1 MSYVLLQPEATQP
14 TGSAPATHTTTSAP
28 SAAPSANT
36 PAGCAMNAAPI
47 FVALVFLY
55 FISFRPN
62 QKRQKEHE
70 LMLKNLRR
78 GVKVRTS
85 GGILGEVA
93 DVNDRE
99 VTLYVDDRVKINV
112 LRSNISGVETPA
124 QPKASGK

>member
-14 TGSAPATHTTTSAP
+14 SGAAPATHTATSAP
-28 SAAPSANT
+28 SSSPANS

-85 GGILGEVA
+85 GGILGEVV

-99 VTLYVDDRVKINV
+99 VTLYIDDRVKINV
-112 LRSNISGVETPA
+112 LRSNISGVEAPA